1 MSNRLPFLVAALAIL
16 APALGFVPSPAVL
29 AGSSIHEPSKNNLAS
44 FVNADQHL
52 NTVRL
57 FATTVTPV
65 EEQVESSINDDKTP
79 KIGSIAFLLPS
90 KNFDSKPSK
99 FGGSSPVANPSLLQ
113 AAQHL
118 CKKAVWFSDGTVDT
132 ILSTVPE
139 DGKTISSL
147 ETVDVLI
154 AMGLESEQDLLYAQQ
169 LFKTRKSRDASL
181 SFRQCQFAL
190 DCAKDLPAT
199 VGPFNPVQPS
209 LQAKLLP
216 WSDAAAGKRFLDQMQ
231 GLFDQWTSDDFT
243 VALMLFFNRFSGSPV
258 DWVKDSQDATWEKG
272 PVRNAKEFYNMVTKC
287 GDCINNC
294 IQDEK
299 CKECLEKLTAMDTRD
314 QAASYRTLVSYES
327 ELLKDFSYCILTKH
341 NIFGCTASIPASPQV
356 KPITSWRGAPLTT
369 EAARSIFIA
378 HLDDEKAP
386 EVSMMGYPILQPPV
400 GVRESDSSL
409 TRFSFFPLYCLS
421 MIHRGV
427 YERTFPGRLHAV
439 LM

>member
-1 MSNRLPFLVAALAIL
+1 MSNRLPLLVAVLAIL
-16 APALGFVPSPAVL
+16 ATALGFAPSPSSSLTL
-29 AGSSIHEPSKNNLAS
+29 AGNSMRESSKNNLATFIS
-44 FVNADQHL
+44 AAQNL

-65 EEQVESSINDDKTP
+65 EEQMKSSMNDGKIP

-90 KNFDSKPSK
+90 ENFDTKPSK
-99 FGGSSPVANPSLLQ
+99 FGETSPVGNPSLLK
-113 AAQHL
+113 AAEHL
-118 CKKAVWFSDGTVDT
+118 CKKAVWFSDGTVET
-132 ILSTVPE
+132 ILSTVPA
-139 DGKTISSL
+139 DGKSLSSL

-154 AMGLESEQDLLYAQQ
+154 AMGLESEKDLQYAQR
-169 LFKTRKSRDASL
+169 LFQTRKSRDSSL

-199 VGPFNPVQPS
+199 VGPFDPVQPS
-209 LQAKLLP
+209 LQAKLVP

-231 GLFDQWTSDDFT
+231 GLFDRWTSDDFT

-272 PVRNAKEFYNMVTKC
+272 PVRNAKEFYDMVDKC
-287 GDCINNC
+287 GDCITNC
-294 IQDEK
+294 VKDEN

-341 NIFGCTASIPASPQV
+341 NIFGCTASIPASPEV
-356 KPITSWRGAPLTT
+356 KPMTNWRGVPLTT

-386 EVSMMGYPILQPPV
+386 EVSI
-400 GVRESDSSL
+400 DSVSY
-409 TRFSFFPLYCLS
+409 FAISCW
-421 MIHRGV
+421 H
-427 YERTFPGRLHAV
+427 
-439 LM
+439 